1 MSLQT
6 TKPQQKTVNLKK
18 DEKILVVKRTE
29 IFKDLPWNGL
39 KEVSFDTYLE
49 IIKTKQEFLW
59 RSQMEEDPSY
69 KQIIPYLVFSYEG
82 KLFLMQRKSSS
93 SETRLSSKFSLGIG
107 GHIREEDLAGK
118 TIFDWATR
126 EFNEEVNYKGELKIK
141 PLGLLNDDT
150 NAVGQVHIG
159 FVFLLEGNS
168 DQINIKS
175 ELKQGNL
182 VSLDECK
189 QYYDR
194 METWSQIVF
203 DFLSK

>member
-29 IFKDLPWNGL
+29 LFKDMPWNGL

-126 EFNEEVNYKGELKIK
+126 EFNEEVDYKGKLKIK
-141 PLGLLNDDT
+141 PIGLLNDDT
-150 NAVGQVHIG
+150 NDVGKVHIG

-182 VSLDECK
+182 VSLEECK

-203 DFLSK
+203 NFLNK

>member
-29 IFKDLPWNGL
+29 LFKDIPWNGL

-49 IIKTKQEFLW
+49 IIKTKQEFMW

-107 GHIREEDLAGK
+107 GHIREEDLTGK

-126 EFNEEVNYKGELKIK
+126 EFNEEVNYNGELKIK

-182 VSLDECK
+182 VSLEECK
-189 QYYDR
+189 DYYDS

>member
-29 IFKDLPWNGL
+29 LFKDMPWNGL

-49 IIKTKQEFLW
+49 IIKTKQEFMW

-93 SETRLSSKFSLGIG
+93 SEARLSSKFSLGIG

-141 PLGLLNDDT
+141 PLGLLNDDS

-182 VSLDECK
+182 VSLEECK

>member
-6 TKPQQKTVNLKK
+6 TKPQQKAVNLKK

-29 IFKDLPWNGL
+29 LFKEMPWNGL

-126 EFNEEVNYKGELKIK
+126 EFNEEVDYKGKLKIK
-141 PLGLLNDDT
+141 PIGLLNDDT
-150 NAVGQVHIG
+150 NDVGKVHIG

-182 VSLDECK
+182 VSLEECK

-203 DFLSK
+203 NFLNK

>member
-189 QYYDR
+189 QYYDS